1 MDSNFS
7 YGNPTQQLREA
18 EMYHS
23 TRPYFPYNNP
33 APVSGNEVSDEEYHP
48 ESIQSHVG
56 TASSSR
62 PQSTILPDLKA
73 LQQSNAVKLHIK
85 TLDWNFDFEGPYL
98 ALFKILESLGS
109 IARDLSH
116 KE

>member
-1 MDSNFS
+1 MDSNIS
-7 YGNPTQQLREA
+7 YGNPTQQSREA

-23 TRPYFPYNNP
+23 KIPYFPYNNL
-33 APVSGNEVSDEEYHP
+33 APVSGNEVGDEEYNP
-48 ESIQSHVG
+48 ESTENHVG
-56 TASSSR
+56 TAPSSR

-73 LQQSNAVKLHIK
+73 LQQSNAVILHIK
-85 TLDWNFDFEGPYL
+85 TLDWSFDFEGPYL